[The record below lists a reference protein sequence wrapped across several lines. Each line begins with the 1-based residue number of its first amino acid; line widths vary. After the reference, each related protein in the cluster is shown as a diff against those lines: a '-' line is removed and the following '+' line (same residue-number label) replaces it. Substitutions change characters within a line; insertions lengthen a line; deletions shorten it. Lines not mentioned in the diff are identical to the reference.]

1 MKANNIENRSYISRT
16 ADVGDGRT
24 VTGYACVFDSE
35 SENIGFYEIIR
46 KGAITQEI
54 IDKSDV
60 FAKFNHDDDKV
71 LARSRYG
78 QGSLK
83 LTLDGTGL
91 KYEFE
96 APNTALGDELLEY
109 LRRGDLNQSSFAF
122 TVPKGGDKWTSKDGI
137 MHREITQIDELFDI
151 SPVFTPAYSDT
162 SCSCRSFDAIRI
174 ISTEIDKQMDAV
186 IAEINRY

>member
-78 QGSLK
+78 
-83 LTLDGTGL
+83 
-91 KYEFE
+91 
-96 APNTALGDELLEY
+96 
-109 LRRGDLNQSSFAF
+109 
-122 TVPKGGDKWTSKDGI
+122 
-137 MHREITQIDELFDI
+137 
-151 SPVFTPAYSDT
+151 
-162 SCSCRSFDAIRI
+162 
-174 ISTEIDKQMDAV
+174 
-186 IAEINRY
+186 